1 MVCFTVS
8 VLLVSQLQ
16 DQVLMPLLQELAQA
30 HSVGPMAGFELIG
43 VSSRHVS
50 VLGLYSWYKLV

>member
-1 MVCFTVS
+1 
-8 VLLVSQLQ
+8 
-16 DQVLMPLLQELAQA
+16 MPLLQELAQA

-43 VSSRHVS
+43 VSVSSRHVS